1 MGHYPVPS
9 SSVSLYLFWIFEQ
22 HVKSAIYLWPLLKVY
37 TAKNVFTYFP
47 DSYIKVLKKLWLTCK
62 LLMLNVYDTKE
73 CLFRSLKRWRNF
85 EKIVKQYSLHDA
97 ILIYIYFLCPY
108 ILVKGNI
115 NPNCFFFLLFFFLPS
130 FSSSFFGGG
139 DFHLGQSL
147 TLLYRLFFS

>member
-1 MGHYPVPS
+1 MDHYPAPF

-22 HVKSAIYLWPLLKVY
+22 NVKSTIHLWPLLKLY
-37 TAKNVFTYFP
+37 TDKNVFTYFL

-62 LLMLNVYDTKE
+62 LLMLNVYNTNE

-97 ILIYIYFLCPY
+97 ILICIYFLCPY

-115 NPNCFFFLLFFFLPS
+115 HPNCFFFLLF
-130 FSSSFFGGG
+130 SSFFGGEG
-139 DFHLGQSL
+139 FHLGQSF
-147 TLLYRLFFS
+147 TLLFSLFFS